1 VAKITKFVSKWTKE
15 EHKMDFWQ
23 WLLGYFVTEW
33 MENDEEN
40 TPRDRIM

>member
-1 VAKITKFVSKWTKE
+1 
-15 EHKMDFWQ
+15 MNFWQ

-40 TPRDRIM
+40 TPRDKIM

>member
-1 VAKITKFVSKWTKE
+1 MS
-15 EHKMDFWQ
+15 FWQ

-40 TPRDRIM
+40 IPRDKIM